1 MKTNIIVMRD
11 SKAFYFDFDW
21 SKNYDESNESLA
33 EKKKGETEQLLIK
46 YKHENNIHKREKNK
60 NQ

>member
-21 SKNYDESNESLA
+21 SKNYDESNEFLA

>member
-1 MKTNIIVMRD
+1 MRD
-11 SKAFYFDFDW
+11 SKAFYFYFDW

-33 EKKKGETEQLLIK
+33 EKKKGEAEQLLIK